1 MTTEPQTVWEDSDGV
16 LSGSLAAVRAAAM
29 ARGELICGAVTLTVR
44 VPQDFFNVIQQDGS
58 GVATI
63 LLNPNE
69 ARRIAAWLDQ
79 AAQAA
84 DRVGPPLYET

>member
-1 MTTEPQTVWEDSDGV
+1 MP
-16 LSGSLAAVRAAAM
+16 
-29 ARGELICGAVTLTVR
+29 RGDQMCGAVTLTIR
-44 VPQDFFNVIQQDGS
+44 VPQDFFNTVPQDGS

-69 ARRIAAWLDQ
+69 ARGIAAWLNE

-84 DRVGPPLYET
+84 DRVGPPLYEP

>member
-1 MTTEPQTVWEDSDGV
+1 MTTEPHTVYEESDGV
-16 LSGSLAAVRAAAM
+16 LSGGMAAVRAAAM
-29 ARGELICGAVTLTVR
+29 PRGDQMCGAVTLTIR
-44 VPQDFFNVIQQDGS
+44 VPNDFFNVVQEDGS

-69 ARRIAAWLDQ
+69 ARGIGAWLDE

-84 DRVGPPLYET
+84 DRVGPPLYEK